1 MLEVWFFFAPFFS
14 LPDSGL
20 HPDANREYRYMKKS
34 RNLKVFCSENPSV
47 LFFNIKKKSSIIV
60 IPYFGHISLFYK
72 MDILIYLLLYLGR
85 QCQYDNFARKC
96 QWELRHILFSK
107 TLCQLLATL

>member
-47 LFFNIKKKSSIIV
+47 LFFNIKKKKFYYS
-60 IPYFGHISLFYK
+60 YSLFWTHFP
-72 MDILIYLLLYLGR
+72 LLQDGYT
-85 QCQYDNFARKC
+85 N
-96 QWELRHILFSK
+96 LFTFISG
-107 TLCQLLATL
+107 